1 MKKKTSKLTYGTS
14 SETNEYNLSNE
25 AHLEIYTSWGKEHH
39 KSCVYIVDID
49 SETSV
54 DEIIEMIDV
63 IVDQS
68 KHEIVFIQITAIHFK
83 FSCDEIGLFEDSN
96 IYVS

>member
-14 SETNEYNLSNE
+14 SETNGYNLSND
-25 AHLEIYTSWGKEHH
+25 AHVEIYTSWGKEHH

-49 SETSV
+49 SETTA

-68 KHEIVFIQITAIHFK
+68 KHEIVFIQITPVHFK
-83 FSCDEIGLFEDSN
+83 FSFDAIGLFENSN
-96 IYVS
+96 IYVR